1 MRSSN
6 GIMELVTLHPRCPC
20 GGGSSACLMTVFPFP
35 AVLPCMVNTVDPLC
49 VMGKLLATVA
59 NIIALC
65 LLNVQEICGPN
76 EVC

>member
-1 MRSSN
+1 
-6 GIMELVTLHPRCPC
+6 
-20 GGGSSACLMTVFPFP
+20 
-35 AVLPCMVNTVDPLC
+35 
-49 VMGKLLATVA
+49 MGNLLATVA